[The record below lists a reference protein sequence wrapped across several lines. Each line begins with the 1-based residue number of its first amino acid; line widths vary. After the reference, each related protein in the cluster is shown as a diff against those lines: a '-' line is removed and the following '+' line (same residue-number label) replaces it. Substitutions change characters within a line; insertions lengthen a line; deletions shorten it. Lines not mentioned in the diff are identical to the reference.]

1 MVFGVTEREVLI
13 LGEEEGEEE
22 EEEEE
27 EGEKGCGRK
36 IDKEEKGRYLMGG
49 KKCVDEKKERIKKKK
64 KKEEKKREVW
74 VGYVSYHVRKFI
86 KINST
91 TVLDHN
97 KLSQNFH
104 KIEMSTI
111 HTLKEN

>member
-1 MVFGVTEREVLI
+1 MG
-13 LGEEEGEEE
+13 E

-27 EGEKGCGRK
+27 EGEKGWGRK

-64 KKEEKKREVW
+64 KKEKKKKREVW